1 MATSV
6 EPRLAQGTVIAGK
19 WNQHRYRI
27 ERLLGEGANGRVY
40 LVERD
45 RTWYAFK
52 VGSDAVDLQSEVN
65 VLKSLALRQRSE
77 EKFLVDVDDYTG
89 ADGLEHP
96 FYVMRYVR
104 GASLSDYLNREGA
117 DWFPLVG
124 FHLLNKL
131 AALHGSGWVFGD
143 LKLENVLVGDYGRA
157 QLVDYGGVS
166 EIGKSVRQ
174 FTEIYDRGY
183 WSAGS
188 RTADPQY
195 DLFSYAVLCVQLFEG
210 RRLGE
215 LTRTILPQ
223 NRVSEELM
231 KLIQGN
237 PALKPFA
244 GWLRKALQGAHADS
258 RQAAA
263 AWQRLAHRPGKRRRS
278 AAPRWMR
285 RLLVVSALLF
295 AVSMIWLIR
304 TGL

>member
-6 EPRLAQGTVIAGK
+6 EPRLANGTIIVGK
-19 WNQHRYRI
+19 WKGHRYRI

-45 RTWYAFK
+45 RVRYAFK

-65 VLKSLALRQRSE
+65 VLQSLALRQQGE
-77 EKFLVDVDDYTG
+77 ESFLVDVDDYVG
-89 ADGLEHP
+89 EDGLEHP

-104 GASLSDYLNREGA
+104 GLMLADYLHKEGA
-117 DWFPLVG
+117 EWFPLVG
-124 FHLLNKL
+124 FHLLGKL
-131 AALHGSGWVFGD
+131 AGLHASGWVFGD

-157 QLVDYGGVS
+157 QLVDYGGVTA
-166 EIGKSVRQ
+166 IGKSVRQ

-210 RRLGE
+210 KRLAE
-215 LTRTILPQ
+215 LTRTLLPQ
-223 NRVSEELM
+223 NRVAEELM
-231 KLIQGN
+231 KLMQSN
-237 PALKPFA
+237 ASLRPYA
-244 GWLRKALQGAHADS
+244 GWLRKALQGGHADS
-258 RQAAA
+258 REAAA
-263 AWQRLAHRPGKRRRS
+263 AWQRLAHRPGRRRR
-278 AAPRWMR
+278 AASPRWMR
-285 RLLVVSALLF
+285 RLLLASAVLF
-295 AVSMIWLIR
+295 AVSVIWLIR

>member
-6 EPRLAQGTVIAGK
+6 EPKLARDTVITGK
-19 WNQHRYRI
+19 WKQNRYRI

-40 LVERD
+40 LVERGGA
-45 RTWYAFK
+45 WYAFK

-65 VLKSLALRQRSE
+65 VLKSLAQHQRGE
-77 EKFLVDVDDYTG
+77 EVFLVDVDDYRG
-89 ADGLEHP
+89 KDGKEHP

-104 GASLSDYLNREGA
+104 GLSLLDYLNREGTE
-117 DWFPLVG
+117 WFPLVG

-131 AALHGSGWVFGD
+131 AGLHASGWVFGD

-166 EIGKSVRQ
+166 AIGKSVRQ

-195 DLFSYAVLCVQLFEG
+195 DLFSYAVLCIQLFESK
-210 RRLGE
+210 RLAE
-215 LTRTILPQ
+215 LTRTLLPQ
-223 NRVSEELM
+223 NRVPEELM
-231 KLIQGN
+231 KLTQDQ

-244 GWLRKALQGAHADS
+244 GWLRKALHGGYADT
-258 RQAAA
+258 REAAA
-263 AWQRLAHRPGKRRRS
+263 AWQRLAHRPGSRRRS

-285 RLLVVSALLF
+285 RLLLVSALLF
-295 AVSMIWLIR
+295 AASMIWLIR